1 MGIGGI
7 SMWQLLIIL
16 LIVILIF
23 GTKRL
28 KGMGGDLGSAI
39 KSFKKAVTED
49 EDKDKD
55 SKDGSSKDSAS
66 KISSEDGDDK
76 PAENITSKDDA
87 RQ

>member
-28 KGMGGDLGSAI
+28 KTMGKDLGGAFKGFKDAMDEE
-39 KSFKKAVTED
+39 KSEEKQEEKSLGKNSESMKAESKQQEPSEKKE
-49 EDKDKD
+49 
-55 SKDGSSKDSAS
+55 
-66 KISSEDGDDK
+66 
-76 PAENITSKDDA
+76 
-87 RQ
+87 

>member
-39 KSFKKAVTED
+39 KSFKKAVTE
-49 EDKDKD
+49 EEDKD
-55 SKDGSSKDSAS
+55 SKNGENQAS
-66 KISSEDGDDK
+66 KISAEESDTSA
-76 PAENITSKDDA
+76 AENTEKKEHSK
-87 RQ
+87 Q

>member
-39 KSFKKAVTED
+39 KSFKKAVTEE

-55 SKDGSSKDSAS
+55 SKGAENQAS
-66 KISSEDGDDK
+66 KISAEDAQSTSG
-76 PAENITSKDDA
+76 ENVGNKEDSK
-87 RQ
+87 Q

>member
-49 EDKDKD
+49 EDKD

-76 PAENITSKDDA
+76 PAENIKSKDDA
-87 RQ
+87 KQ